1 MAHKKEETAS
11 FVLRFTQKIFENDD
25 GEQDVQWRGN
35 IRHVQG
41 DDEKRFSEF
50 EAATD
55 FIREKLADLT
65 VLAIEDKSPKEQKG
79 ILTKNFELWKK
90 MATDSP
96 KLVLE
101 AIKDPKKQIAQ
112 VQNQI
117 AQMGESLTQRI
128 EERTGQKVDID
139 EWRASSKADHKH
151 LLDVIEKLSK
161 NVNALSRKV
170 DKLSKVKK

>member
-1 MAHKKEETAS
+1 MASKKEETAS
-11 FVLRFTQKIFENDD
+11 FVLRFTQKIFEKDD
-25 GEQDVQWRGN
+25 GDHEVQWRGN
-35 IRHVQG
+35 IRHVQS
-41 DDEKRFSEF
+41 DDDTRFSEF
-50 EAATD
+50 EDATN

-65 VLAIEDKSPKEQKG
+65 VMAIEDKSPKEQKG

-112 VQNQI
+112 VQHQI

-128 EERTGQKVDID
+128 EERTGQKVDFD
-139 EWRASSKADHKH
+139 EWRASSKADHKN
-151 LLDVIEKLSK
+151 LLDIIEKLSK
-161 NVNALSRKV
+161 DVNRLSKKV
-170 DKLSKVKK
+170 DKLAKAKS